1 MSHGYVI
8 AIIGATGMVGKEIA
22 ATIVER
28 AEFPLRD
35 IRLFSSTKNDGET
48 IYLNNMR
55 HIVHALPKD
64 PLSMAQFDNVD
75 VVILATPSELSKTL
89 APIFLDE
96 GIVVVD
102 IGGWTYPGSP
112 KSISGFHIDEEFFA
126 EERYISIP
134 MSVTT
139 IIARVVT
146 QLQDFGVM
154 GIRAHTLLGASYKGK
169 QAVEELS
176 SQVSAVFHY
185 REAPQVIFPEGL
197 AFDLAPSI
205 PSAHDDAT
213 HIQLQL
219 AHVLN
224 MELGQVDV
232 SMCFVPMF
240 SGMGIS
246 LQVLLQN
253 IDMEEIESVFQG
265 SAFGWSHQPSGPKK
279 LMGSSTIQVGNV
291 RVDALGQGIHLW
303 ISADGIHAGVVDN
316 TYCVLHHLIDKE
328 IL

>member
-28 AEFPLRD
+28 AEFPLRG
-35 IRLFSSTKNDGET
+35 IRLFASTRNDGET
-48 IYLNNMR
+48 VYLNNMR
-55 HIVHALPKD
+55 HVVHALPKD

-75 VVILATPSELSKTL
+75 VVILATPFELSKTL

-102 IGGWTYPGSP
+102 IGGWTYPGAP
-112 KSISGFHIDEEFFA
+112 KSIAGFQIDEEFFA
-126 EERYISIP
+126 EERYVSIP
-134 MSVTT
+134 MSMTT
-139 IIARVVT
+139 IIARVVA
-146 QLQDFGVM
+146 QLQEFGVM
-154 GIRAHTLLGASYKGK
+154 GIRAHALLGASYKGK

-197 AFDLAPSI
+197 AFDLAPSL
-205 PSAHDDAT
+205 SSESDDST
-213 HIQLQL
+213 HVQLQL
-219 AHVLN
+219 AHALN

-232 SMCFVPMF
+232 SICFVPIF

-246 LQVLLQN
+246 LQILLQN
-253 IDMEEIESVFQG
+253 IDMDEIEQAFQG
-265 SAFGWSHQPSGPKK
+265 SSFGWSHQPSGPKK
-279 LMGSSTIQVGNV
+279 LMGSSVIQVGKA

-316 TYCVLHHLIDKE
+316 TYAVLTHLIDKE